1 MRYLFLLGMCIVL
14 FSNCSKDNFLSPEDQ
29 LKKDDGLIQEYL
41 TNHKLTAT
49 KTASG
54 LYYIITKQGNGS
66 YPKVTNVVTVN
77 YQGYFTDDKIFDQ
90 STVGSPVTF
99 PLNQVIKGWQ
109 EGIPLIRKGG
119 KATLFIPSYL
129 GYADNPPSGIPSN
142 AVLIFDVEL
151 LNF

>member
-1 MRYLFLLGMCIVL
+1 MCIVL
-14 FSNCSKDNFLSPEDQ
+14 FSNCSKENSLSPEDQ
-29 LKKDDGLIQEYL
+29 LKKDDGIIQEYL

-49 KTASG
+49 KTPSG
-54 LYYIITKQGNGS
+54 LYYIITNPGTGS
-66 YPKVTNVVTVN
+66 NPKITNVVTVY
-77 YQGYFTDDKIFDQ
+77 YQGYFTDNKVFDQ
-90 STVGSPVTF
+90 TVFGSPATF

-109 EGIPLIRKGG
+109 EGIPLLKKGG
-119 KATLFIPSYL
+119 TATLFIPSYL